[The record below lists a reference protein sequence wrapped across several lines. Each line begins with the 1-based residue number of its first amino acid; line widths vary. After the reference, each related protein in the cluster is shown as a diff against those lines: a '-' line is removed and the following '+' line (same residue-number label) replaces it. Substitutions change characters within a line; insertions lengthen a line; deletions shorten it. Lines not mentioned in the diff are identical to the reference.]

1 MIRRPPRSTLFPYTT
16 LFRSVDSGVLVT
28 HVRARRQRHVR
39 RLFAHGFYHRHKRR
53 FPMVY
58 GEIDFLVIG
67 SGLILTLNQQ
77 KPKLPGVSAGR
88 EITVCARMR
97 VIPARSRGL

>member
-1 MIRRPPRSTLFPYTT
+1 
-16 LFRSVDSGVLVT
+16 
-28 HVRARRQRHVR
+28 
-39 RLFAHGFYHRHKRR
+39 
-53 FPMVY
+53 MVY

-97 VIPARSRGL
+97 VIPALHLYAQALGNALVSHAFGRIR